1 MEQRWGD
8 DVAGAVVGS
17 SLCVVAE
24 GLLSDTSTYCMEASG
39 CKRGNFLSDLS
50 KNRVK
55 KLYQTGTKDKQSAAG
70 L

>member
-8 DVAGAVVGS
+8 DVVGAVVGS
-17 SLCVVAE
+17 GLCVVAE

-39 CKRGNFLSDLS
+39 YKRGNFLSDLS